1 MARFARKLMTTTRPP
16 WERRWR
22 ALMGVVL
29 NYRPPDMKKGAAG
42 PQRGKDGTPGVA
54 DMKRAAKDV
63 GRAIAAGDL
72 PGRDVLA
79 FMAAHKSGGVR
90 FTAAT
95 VLALLPPAPKE
106 WGARAKLAAAL
117 ADDDNWEVR
126 EAAVAAVRALIE
138 ADYAKGIALV
148 MKWARGR
155 NVNLMRAAAL
165 AVMAK
170 KTRRWP
176 GDLEDCFAVIEP
188 LMACRAEYVRKNLGP
203 FALGSSLGVV
213 HPAKTV
219 EFLWRMAGAADE
231 QVRWNVAMA
240 FSQSFGAGRPDLA
253 MPLLT
258 RLAADESK
266 YVRTAAAASLRNIGR
281 RHPRMMEIVLRQW
294 EGDDTRREV
303 VERVKGF
310 LK

>member
-1 MARFARKLMTTTRPP
+1 MVTTKPS

-22 ALMGVVL
+22 ALMGVVPK
-29 NYRPPDMKKGAAG
+29 YRTPDMKKGAAG
-42 PQRGKDGTPGVA
+42 PKRGQDGTPGVP
-54 DMKRAAKDV
+54 DMKRAAKAV
-63 GRAIAAGDL
+63 AREIAAGDL
-72 PGRDVLA
+72 PGREVLA
-79 FMAAHKSGGVR
+79 FMAAHANAGVR
-90 FTAAT
+90 FTGALVAG
-95 VLALLPPAPKE
+95 LAPLTPRDWP
-106 WGARAKLAAAL
+106 ARAKLAAAL

-126 EAAVAAVRALIE
+126 EAVIGAVRALVE
-138 ADYAKGIALV
+138 ADYDRGVALLL
-148 MKWARGR
+148 KWAHGG
-155 NVNLMRAAAL
+155 NVNLKRAAAL

-176 GDLEDCFAVIEP
+176 GDLEDCFAVLEP
-188 LMACRAEYVRKNLGP
+188 LMSCRAEYVRKNLGP

-219 EFLWRMAGAADE
+219 AFLWRMAGAAEE

-240 FSQSFGAGRPDLA
+240 FSQSFGAQRPELA
-253 MPLLT
+253 LPLLT

-281 RHPRMMEIVLRQW
+281 RHPRLIEVVLRQW
-294 EGDDTRREV
+294 EGDESRREV
-303 VERVKGF
+303 AERVRGF